1 MLELWEKHR
10 EFLTQV
16 LSGAGIFLVL
26 AYIVMRFG
34 AEGQKERDELKRL
47 TKRIAD
53 YQRGVAG
60 KDAPARGGT
69 EGLRKS
75 LAMRA
80 AELCAG
86 VPETPAGETSLP
98 TSFLRAKDRVCD
110 GLNRRATEEAVDVKI
125 DLKGVDFHERATDGA
140 EEYGERWASLESFR
154 RLVDALIASGFSEI
168 KAVVCEP
175 PVAAAIPG
183 EPEWTL
189 MRYGIRADVSGAYGD
204 FVALFDEV
212 NQAQKFVAVTVNAL
226 RPKPGETGG
235 ELMGTVTGH
244 GLRLVKS
251 RAADAKDEAAPARLR
266 R

>member
-26 AYIVMRFG
+26 AYVVMRFG
-34 AEGQKERDELKRL
+34 SEGSKERDELKRL

-53 YQRGVAG
+53 YQRGAAG
-60 KDAPARGGT
+60 KDAPGQGGV
-69 EGLRKS
+69 ENLRRS
-75 LAMRA
+75 LDTRA
-80 AELCAG
+80 VELCVG
-86 VPETPAGETSLP
+86 VPEAPAGDTSLL
-98 TSFLRAKDRVCD
+98 TSFLKAKARVCE
-110 GLNRRATEEAVDVKI
+110 GLDRRATEEAVDVKTN
-125 DLKGVDFHERATDGA
+125 LASVDFHERATDGA
-140 EEYGERWASLESFR
+140 EDFAERWASLESFR
-154 RLVDALIASGFSEI
+154 RLMEALIAARFAEI

-175 PVAAAIPG
+175 PVAAEIPG
-183 EPEWTL
+183 EPQWKL
-189 MRYGIRADVSGAYGD
+189 MHYGIRADVSGGYGD

-226 RPKPGETGG
+226 RSKPGGTGG
-235 ELMGTVTGH
+235 ELTGTVTGH

-251 RAADAKDEAAPARLR
+251 RAAEAKGEPAPARLR